1 MTEKSTKSR
10 SPWWWI
16 PSLYYAEGLPY
27 AIVMYITV
35 VMYKK
40 MGVSN
45 AEIALY
51 TSWLYLP
58 WVIKPFWSPIVD
70 VLKTKRFWVLAMQLI
85 IGAALGSVALTIP
98 LPNFFKITIG
108 IFWLMAFS
116 SATHDIA
123 ADGLYMIGLDQH
135 QQAWFVGIRS
145 TFYRFA
151 MLTGQGL
158 LIILAGLI
166 ESNSGLDSVELKAYS
181 DVSPEV
187 YTMATAEDM
196 PSIDETGE
204 LSIVSWPDEVV
215 IDIEPIMT
223 TTADSIK
230 AAVKAWNL
238 AHGQPKE
245 EEVVKKESH
254 SWWAVHVADPLKQTL
269 KNRFGDKPKPV
280 LEKVGNMGVIFFR
293 LNKAPEKDDEEV
305 VITFGRNTGSKNI
318 NLVEGTRFVF
328 TRDNWDQPAMAL
340 IQLDPKLDQR
350 EFAAFEANS
359 GNIVLSWSV
368 TFIVL
373 FVLFMFFAVYHFF
386 VLPKNVEEERKQSSL
401 LEFMKDFFGTF
412 KDFFT
417 KEKIGVSIAFLL
429 LFRLG
434 ESQLVKLAAPF
445 ILDAQEA
452 GGLGLTTQEYGFIY
466 GTIGLLMLTLGG
478 ILGGFAAAKHG
489 LKYWIWWMAIAINVP
504 NAVYIYMSSALP
516 SNTFVV
522 ALCVGLEQF
531 GYGFGFTAYMLYMI
545 SVAEGKFKTAHY
557 ALCTGFM
564 ALGMMI
570 PGMISGWIQEIVG
583 YQNFFI
589 WVMLATIPGFI
600 LIRYLPISPD
610 FGKKQEGR

>member
-1 MTEKSTKSR
+1 MEKSVKKR

-16 PSLYYAEGLPY
+16 PTLYYAEGLPY
-27 AIVMYITV
+27 AIVMYVTV

-45 AEIALY
+45 ADIALY

-70 VLKTKRFWVLAMQLI
+70 VLKTKRFWVLTMQFI
-85 IGAALGSVALTIP
+85 IGAALGSVALTLP
-98 LPNFFKITIG
+98 LPGFFKISIG

-145 TFYRFA
+145 TFYRLA

-158 LIILAGLI
+158 VIILAGLV
-166 ESNSGLDSVELKAYS
+166 ESNSGLDSVNISVYS
-181 DVSPEV
+181 DVSPKMYNLASADEIPSPKEQEELAIIIWPQEV
-187 YTMATAEDM
+187 I
-196 PSIDETGE
+196 ID
-204 LSIVSWPDEVV
+204 V
-215 IDIEPIMT
+215 EPIKREK
-223 TTADSIK
+223 ADSIME
-230 AAVKAWNL
+230 AVKAWNL
-238 AHGQPKE
+238 AHGQPVE
-245 EEVVKKESH
+245 EELQQQVEEKSPSWWKIHVSNPLKES
-254 SWWAVHVADPLKQTL
+254 LKR
-269 KNRFGDKPKPV
+269 RFGEKPKPI
-280 LEKVGNMGVIFFR
+280 LEETGNVGVAYFY
-293 LNKAPEKDDEEV
+293 LNKPPAEDEEV
-305 VITFGRNTGSKNI
+305 IVTFGRNTGSKNV
-318 NLVEGTRFVF
+318 NLIEGTRFVF
-328 TRDNWDQPAMAL
+328 TRENWDKPAMAL
-340 IQLDPKLDQR
+340 FQLDPKLDQH
-350 EFAAFEANS
+350 EFATFEATS
-359 GNIVLSWSV
+359 GNILLSWVV

-373 FVLFMFFAVYHFF
+373 FALFIFFAIYHVFM
-386 VLPKNVEEERKQSSL
+386 LPKDVEEERKQSSL
-401 LEFMKDFFGTF
+401 LDFIKDFFRTF
-412 KDFFT
+412 KEFFT
-417 KEKIGVSIAFLL
+417 KDKIGISIAFLL
-429 LFRLG
+429 LYRLG

-445 ILDAQEA
+445 MLDAQEA

-489 LKYWIWWMAIAINVP
+489 LKHWIWWMAIAMNIP
-504 NAVYIYMSSALP
+504 NAAYIFLSTVLP
-516 SNTFVV
+516 TNTIVIASCV
-522 ALCVGLEQF
+522 ALEQF

-557 ALCTGFM
+557 AICTGFM

-589 WVMLATIPGFI
+589 WVLLATIPGFI
-600 LIRYLPISPD
+600 LIRFLPIDPE
-610 FGKKQEGR
+610 FGKKKE

>member
-1 MTEKSTKSR
+1 MAEKSTSTR
-10 SPWWWI
+10 SPWLWI
-16 PSLYYAEGLPY
+16 PSLYYAQGLPY
-27 AIVMYITV
+27 AIVMYVTV

-40 MGVSN
+40 MGISN
-45 AEIALY
+45 ADIALY

-58 WVIKPFWSPIVD
+58 WVIKPLWGPVVD
-70 VLKTKRFWVLAMQLI
+70 VLKTKRFWVLAMQFVV
-85 IGAALGSVALTIP
+85 GAALGSVALTIP
-98 LPNFFKITIG
+98 MPNFFKITIG

-123 ADGLYMIGLDQH
+123 ADGLYMLGLDQH

-166 ESNSGLDSVELKAYS
+166 ESNSGLDSVEIKAVS
-181 DVSPEV
+181 DVSSKV
-187 YTMATAEDM
+187 HTMATVEDV
-196 PSIDETGE
+196 PDFETDELAIIT
-204 LSIVSWPDEVV
+204 WPEEVV
-215 IDIEPIMT
+215 IDAEPINKKE
-223 TTADSIK
+223 ADSLRNF
-230 AAVKAWNL
+230 VKSWNVSQ
-238 AHGQPKE
+238 GQPEEKVLE
-245 EEVVKKESH
+245 EEISP
-254 SWWAVHVADPLKQTL
+254 SWWKTNVSEPLKNTL
-269 KNRFGDKPKPV
+269 QSRFGEKPKPV
-280 LEKVGNMGVIFFR
+280 LEREGNMGVIYFR
-293 LNKAPEKDDEEV
+293 LNKAPDPDDDEEV
-305 VITFGRNTGSKNI
+305 IITFGRSVGSKNI
-318 NLVEGTRFVF
+318 NLIEGTRFVF
-328 TRDNWDQPAMAL
+328 TEKNWDKPAMAL
-340 IQLDPKLDQR
+340 IQLDPKLEVT
-350 EFAAFEANS
+350 EFATFEANS

-368 TFIVL
+368 TFFVL
-373 FVLFMFFAVYHFF
+373 FGLFMFFAVYHLFS
-386 VLPKNVEEERKQSSL
+386 LPKGVEEERKQSSL

-429 LFRLG
+429 LYRLG

-445 ILDAQEA
+445 ILDAQET

-478 ILGGFAAAKHG
+478 ILGGFAAAKNG
-489 LKYWIWWMAIAINVP
+489 LKYWIWWMAIAINIP
-504 NAVYIYMSSALP
+504 NAVYIYLSTALP
-516 SNTFVV
+516 SSTFVV
-522 ALCVGLEQF
+522 AFCVGLEQF

-545 SVAEGKFKTAHY
+545 SVAEGKYKTAHY

-589 WVMLATIPGFI
+589 WVVIATIPGFL

-610 FGKKQEGR
+610 FGKKKSKS